1 MKVRELW
8 EKFDSHII
16 FQGAIKKDSSAKNGD
31 QSNIKSKSKSSL
43 SFKNSEDS
51 EKVDL
56 KLMRTSQTL
65 EKRKD
70 NDSHLR
76 LTQNLQSS
84 KNSTR
89 YPLKSSRSLP
99 TKESFSP
106 TSKSNVNKSKMSSK
120 SILTTKSSIEPI
132 KPSSSNAMKNTK
144 SSIRK
149 IQSNY
154 SEKRGLST
162 IFIPQSLTSK
172 INTKSSNKSIN
183 SISKEEEKIRTHSN
197 SSETTE
203 SKLKS
208 KQRRLSRTLSPGEVK
223 ILHSA
228 SRLNSTQKTDQSK
241 KEKIEIQ
248 SDNKY
253 NYEDDFEVK

>member
-1 MKVRELW
+1 M
-8 EKFDSHII
+8 D
-16 FQGAIKKDSSAKNGD
+16 
-31 QSNIKSKSKSSL
+31 
-43 SFKNSEDS
+43 DS
-51 EKVDL
+51 EKMDL

-89 YPLKSSRSLP
+89 YSLKSSKSFP

-106 TSKSNVNKSKMSSK
+106 TSKSNVNNSKMSSK
-120 SILTTKSSIEPI
+120 SILTTKSSIEPV
-132 KPSSSNAMKNTK
+132 KPSSSNAVKNTK

-183 SISKEEEKIRTHSN
+183 SISKEEEKVRTRSN

-203 SKLKS
+203 SKLRS
-208 KQRRLSRTLSPGEVK
+208 RQRRLSRTLNPDEVK
-223 ILHSA
+223 VLHSA
-228 SRLNSTQKTDQSK
+228 TSRSNSIQKTDQSK
-241 KEKIEIQ
+241 KEKIEVQ
-248 SDNKY
+248 TDNKY